1 MFILMIVVF
10 VLGYA
15 AIAMEHTIRVDKAA
29 TALLTGVITWTILVF
44 GVSEILNVDAGMS
57 VNAILDQGGEI
68 LKNLRH
74 FLFENPSDDPLE
86 TPSILNHFVVHE
98 LRHHLIEISEIL
110 FFLLGAMTIVEL
122 IDAHEGFSV
131 ITKRIHTRDKV
142 KLMWILCVIAF
153 FFSAALDNL
162 TTAIVMAAFIKKL
175 IGEIKNQWLFGGII
189 IIAANAG
196 GAWSPIGDVT
206 TIMLWIS
213 GQVTAYNIIVSVF
226 TPSVICLLAPLLVI
240 TFTMKGVVNPPE
252 DDIDGDHLGEPRK
265 VEKNIVFILGVASLL
280 FVPIFKTV
288 THLPPFMG
296 ILFGLGFLWLVTEIM
311 HRDKGRDEKVNRTV
325 VGVIRKI
332 DVPSVLFFLGILAAV
347 GSLQSAGHL
356 SYLAEF
362 LDEQVGN
369 IFVINLIIG
378 VLSSIVDNVP
388 LVAAAQGMYEIAP
401 SGPYMVDGTFW
412 KFLAYCSGTGGSC
425 LIIGSAAGVAM
436 MGILHIDFFWYLK
449 KISLLAFIGYIA
461 GALFFILVN

>member
-1 MFILMIVVF
+1 MFILMVVVF
-10 VLGYA
+10 VLGYV
-15 AIAMEHTIRVDKAA
+15 AIAMEHTIHVDKAA
-29 TALLTGVITWTILVF
+29 SALLTGVITWTILVF
-44 GVSEILNVDAGMS
+44 GVSEVLNIETGMS
-57 VNAILDQGGEI
+57 VNAILDQGGEL

-74 FLFENPSDDPLE
+74 FLFENPSDDPTE
-86 TPSILNHFVVHE
+86 TPAILSHFVVHE

-131 ITKRIHTRDKV
+131 ITKRIHTRNKV
-142 KLMWILCVIAF
+142 KLLWLLCVIAF

-162 TTAIVMAAFIKKL
+162 TTAIVMAALIKKL
-175 IGEIKNQWLFGGII
+175 IGDIKNQWLFGGII
-189 IIAANAG
+189 VIAANAG

-213 GQVTAYNIIVSVF
+213 GQVTAFNIIVSLF
-226 TPSVICLLAPLLVI
+226 TPSVICMLVPLLII
-240 TFTMKGVVNPPE
+240 TFTMKGEVHPPE
-252 DDIDGDHLGEPRK
+252 DVMPDGHVEPRK
-265 VEKNIVFILGVASLL
+265 FEKNLVFILGVASLL
-280 FVPIFKTV
+280 FVPVFKTI

-296 ILFGLGFLWLVTEIM
+296 ILIGLGFLWLVTEIM
-311 HRDKGRDEKVNRTV
+311 HKNKGRDEKVNRTV
-325 VGVIRKI
+325 VGVIRRI
-332 DVPSVLFFLGILAAV
+332 DVPSVLFFLGILVAV

-356 SYLAEF
+356 AMLAEF
-362 LDEQVGN
+362 LDEYVGN

-401 SGPYMVDGTFW
+401 TGPYMVDGTFW
-412 KFLAYCSGTGGSC
+412 KFLAYCAGTGGSC
-425 LIIGSAAGVAM
+425 LIIGSAAGVAI
-436 MGILHIDFFWYLK
+436 MGILRIDFFWYLK
-449 KISLLAFIGYIA
+449 KVSLLAFIGYIA